1 MNLLCNCANI
11 QTYDAEGLA
20 RFRQFN
26 DMEPERAE
34 SSMMESKTSG
44 TKAYGVQLSDL
55 NVQLIDT
62 PPGFGDSRGMD
73 KDEKKIIAALE
84 EEDYINC
91 ICLIINGRLARMSA
105 TLKYVMSEI
114 TAILPREVLHN
125 IIVVFSNTGDPLDLN
140 FDPNE
145 LSKSFGLDSYE
156 AYFLY

>member
-1 MNLLCNCANI
+1 MY
-11 QTYDAEGLA
+11 T
-20 RFRQFN
+20 
-26 DMEPERAE
+26 
-34 SSMMESKTSG
+34 
-44 TKAYGVQLSDL
+44 
-55 NVQLIDT
+55 
-62 PPGFGDSRGMD
+62 
-73 KDEKKIIAALE
+73 
-84 EEDYINC
+84 
-91 ICLIINGRLARMSA
+91 

>member
-44 TKAYGVQLSDL
+44 TKVYDVQLSDL

-62 PPGFGDSRGMD
+62 PGFGDSRGM
-73 KDEKKIIAALE
+73 KEDEKNVKKIIDALK
-84 EEDYINC
+84 EEDYINWS
-91 ICLIINGRLARMSA
+91 ICYHVYY
-105 TLKYVMSEI
+105 TQVCYV
-114 TAILPREVLHN
+114 
-125 IIVVFSNTGDPLDLN
+125 
-140 FDPNE
+140 
-145 LSKSFGLDSYE
+145 
-156 AYFLY
+156 